1 MKKSFLVAI
10 LSLIAL
16 VCAAA
21 FFAACD
27 KGGEE
32 QKEFT
37 GFTVKESAE
46 AEAGTEYVFETPA
59 VLCEGNKVDLSVAVT
74 FADKAVAHDGTKV
87 YLENVGVYT
96 ITYTASYE
104 GSTQSKSTALTSKD
118 TTKPVIA
125 SKLPATLKMESALVL
140 SENVSF
146 KDKSGI
152 KQAVFT
158 VQDTTAETP
167 AALQEGQFDAATT
180 RLYITDET
188 VKEVTVHI
196 SAEDNAG
203 LKNERDVVIEI
214 IPLAPYGSL
223 TFGEAWY
230 TASVLGGSNMPYE
243 VTTKEDGAYTA
254 ITSTFKGSWPSF
266 TVESE
271 SLKTLAAFDYITL
284 RHKVTYGIPGGWLG
298 LGKQEYTT
306 TYTSTDGE
314 WTLRTWYKDNRGKP
328 SEPEAGDAIWA
339 DLAAGRL
346 KILPTTGQN
355 VETTFTL
362 AEITGGFNDI
372 VIDKGDSIDLIAK
385 TGLAASE
392 FTASFKA
399 KGSDDTTPITD
410 VTSFKPSSKGTILI
424 AVDKEGFK
432 ETTLEIGITF
442 TAEPAEYGNILNLN
456 GYDAGDAYANVSGA
470 TATVIDDSVSGGKAL
485 KIVNSGGA
493 NTAAVMTISGD
504 TVKTIASFDY
514 FVIKARLLFEEA
526 SNVNVNLQVSNVSGR
541 PSWGDFSAANEGTGE
556 AYEWVFDKVTNS
568 FTFTPETNS
577 FTIKLQKW
585 DSAVQTTI
593 ITAIEGGYYDIE
605 EDRDTAIDL
614 TEKLGLAANE
624 FTASFR
630 AEGEDETTTIENVTA
645 FTPTEKGTIL
655 VTVNKDGFAET
666 EFEIGFQFTLEPL
679 PCGQLLFDE
688 DFRRCTVSVVGGSG
702 VQYEVTTNQDGE
714 YTALTSTFTGS
725 YPVFTLTSEALKA
738 FTVFDT
744 ITLRYKVTYGSGSGW
759 FGLEQNG
766 YTTKD
771 QKEEDGWLL
780 YTWHRNDEY
789 GKEGSGEAIWAALA
803 AGELDIMPTTGQN
816 VETTFILA
824 EITGG
829 YCDIEEHKGTSID
842 LTEKFGLAK
851 NEFTASF
858 RAEGQEDTTPIADAA
873 AFVPEKEGTIV
884 IEVLK
889 EGFKE
894 ATFEIA
900 FAFAPEPAKYGDI
913 LNLNGYDAG
922 DAYANVSGA
931 TATVIDDS
939 VSGGK
944 ALKIVNSGGANAAAV
959 MTISGDTV
967 KTIASFDYFVI
978 KARLLM
984 DSAATN
990 TNVNL
995 QVSNVTGRP
1004 SWGDYA
1010 AATSG
1015 DGTEYEW
1022 VFDKVTNSFD
1032 FDSTTNSFTVTF
1044 KKWDA
1049 AKLTVIV
1056 TEISGGYYDIETEE
1070 GQSVDLTEK
1079 FSLTAEE
1086 FSASFTPE
1094 GGEAQSVSNLT
1105 AFAPT
1110 QNGVLQL
1117 TVSKDGYTETQML
1130 VNVRILTESYGTFG
1144 FADTSRYTLSA
1155 KNGTTTYD
1163 VTEITD
1169 GDYAAI
1175 KSEITGTYPKLTIQ
1189 SEDLKALANFD
1200 YITVRYK
1207 VAYSASGGSLGLKGT
1222 QGDVYNGAASTTSDN
1237 GWTISTWRKDYVH
1250 PTNGNMIG
1258 NWIWDYIAQNGIVE
1272 ININAWNGAQTVTTL
1287 TVAEITGGFDDIES
1301 DGAAINLAEKY
1312 GSGLVRAVYIPTDG
1326 EAQTLEGEALKT
1338 FAGNKSGTLQLVFAV
1353 NGYKTTVF
1361 DLAYTVTDAAE

>member
-59 VLCEGNKVDLSVAVT
+59 VLCEGNKADLSVAVT

-152 KQAVFT
+152 KEAVFT

-180 RLYITDET
+180 RLYITDEA

-254 ITSTFKGSWPSF
+254 ITSTFTGSWPSF

-298 LGKQEYTT
+298 LEQQNYTT

-362 AEITGGFNDI
+362 AEITGGFNDV
-372 VIDKGDSIDLIAK
+372 VIDKGDSIDLTAK
-385 TGLAASE
+385 TGLAADE
-392 FTASFKA
+392 FTASFRA
-399 KGSDDTTPITD
+399 KGSQEATTIAD
-410 VTSFKPSSKGTILI
+410 VSAFAPQSKGTILI

-432 ETTLEIGITF
+432 ETALEIGVTF
-442 TAEPAEYGNILNLN
+442 TAEPVEYGNILNLN
-456 GYDAGDAYANVSGA
+456 GYDAGDAYTNVSGA
-470 TATVIDDSVSGGKAL
+470 TATVINDSVSGGKAI
-485 KIVNSGGA
+485 KVVNSGA
-493 NTAAVMTISGD
+493 ASTTAIVTISGD
-504 TVKTIASFDY
+504 EVKTIANFDY
-514 FVIKARLLFEEA
+514 LVLKVRLLYEGASANVNITITNADEWIAPNGKDYGA
-526 SNVNVNLQVSNVSGR
+526 SNG
-541 PSWGDFSAANEGTGE
+541 GDGTEHELIYDRIANE
-556 AYEWVFDKVTNS
+556 
-568 FTFTPETNS
+568 FTFDSETNS
-577 FTIKLQKW
+577 FQIKLKKW
-585 DSAVQTTI
+585 NAAEQTTI
-593 ITAIEGGYYDIE
+593 ITALTGGYYDME
-605 EDRDTAIDL
+605 EDKGTPIDL
-614 TEKLGLAANE
+614 TEKFGLAANE
-624 FTASFR
+624 FMASFR
-630 AEGEDETTTIENVTA
+630 AEGEEEATSIEDVTA
-645 FTPTEKGTIL
+645 FTPEKEGTIL
-655 VTVNKDGFAET
+655 VTVNKTGFAEA
-666 EFEIGFQFTLEPL
+666 EFEIGFLFALEPL
-679 PCGQLLFDE
+679 PYGQLLFD
-688 DFRRCTVSVVGGSG
+688 DGFRRYTATMEGKEGSSAKE
-702 VQYEVTTNQDGE
+702 YPVTAGEDGE
-714 YTALTSTFTGS
+714 YGVLTSTFKGGW
-725 YPVFTLTSEALKA
+725 PKFTVTSEELKA
-738 FTVFDT
+738 FASFDYITV
-744 ITLRYKVTYGSGSGW
+744 RYKFTGGGW
-759 FGLEQNG
+759 FGLEKDS
-766 YTTKD
+766 YTTTYTTTVGDWTLRTWYKD
-771 QKEEDGWLL
+771 NRGKPSASTAGEE
-780 YTWHRNDEY
+780 
-789 GKEGSGEAIWAALA
+789 IWAALA
-803 AGELDIMPTTGQN
+803 AGKLTMLPCSGSDG
-816 VETTFILA
+816 VEYTFTLA

-829 YCDIEEHKGTSID
+829 YCDVEVDKGMTID
-842 LTEKFGLAK
+842 IAEKLGLAE
-851 NEFTASF
+851 NEFTASY
-858 RAEGQEDTTPIADAA
+858 RADGETEGTRIDNVT
-873 AFVPEKEGTIV
+873 AFTPEKEGTLIIV
-884 IEVLK
+884 VSKSGFAEAEFEIEV
-889 EGFKE
+889 
-894 ATFEIA
+894 T
-900 FAFAPEPAKYGDI
+900 FAPEPAKYGSI

-922 DAYANVSGA
+922 DVYADIAGA
-931 TATVIDDS
+931 PATVIDDT

-944 ALKIVNSGGANAAAV
+944 ALQIVNSGGANAAAV

-1015 DGTEYEW
+1015 DGTEYKW

-1049 AKLTVIV
+1049 AKLTVVV
-1056 TEISGGYYDIETEE
+1056 TEISGGYYDIE
-1070 GQSVDLTEK
+1070 
-1079 FSLTAEE
+1079 
-1086 FSASFTPE
+1086 
-1094 GGEAQSVSNLT
+1094 
-1105 AFAPT
+1105 
-1110 QNGVLQL
+1110 
-1117 TVSKDGYTETQML
+1117 
-1130 VNVRILTESYGTFG
+1130 
-1144 FADTSRYTLSA
+1144 
-1155 KNGTTTYD
+1155 
-1163 VTEITD
+1163 
-1169 GDYAAI
+1169 
-1175 KSEITGTYPKLTIQ
+1175 
-1189 SEDLKALANFD
+1189 
-1200 YITVRYK
+1200 
-1207 VAYSASGGSLGLKGT
+1207 
-1222 QGDVYNGAASTTSDN
+1222 
-1237 GWTISTWRKDYVH
+1237 
-1250 PTNGNMIG
+1250 
-1258 NWIWDYIAQNGIVE
+1258 
-1272 ININAWNGAQTVTTL
+1272 
-1287 TVAEITGGFDDIES
+1287 S
-1301 DGAAINLAEKY
+1301 DGATAINLAERY
-1312 GSGLVRAVYIPTDG
+1312 GAGLVRAVYTPEGGD
-1326 EAQTLEGEALKT
+1326 AQTLKGDDLKAFT
-1338 FAGNKSGTLQLVFAV
+1338 GTQSGTLQLVFSV
-1353 NGYKTTVF
+1353 SGCKTTTF
-1361 DLAYTVTDAAE
+1361 TLNYTVQAAAQG

>member
-10 LSLIAL
+10 LSVIAL

-59 VLCEGNKVDLSVAVT
+59 VLCEGNKADLSVAVT

-152 KQAVFT
+152 RQAVFT

-167 AALQEGQFDAATT
+167 AALREGQFDAATT
-180 RLYITDET
+180 RLYITDEA

-214 IPLAPYGSL
+214 IPLSPYGSL

-284 RHKVTYGIPGGWLG
+284 RHKVEYGNNLAGWLG

-372 VIDKGDSIDLIAK
+372 VIDKGDSIDLTAK
-385 TGLAASE
+385 TGLAADE
-392 FTASFKA
+392 FTASFRA
-399 KGSDDTTPITD
+399 KGSQEATTIAD
-410 VTSFKPSSKGTILI
+410 VSAFAPQSKGTILI

-432 ETTLEIGITF
+432 ETTLEIGVTF
-442 TAEPAEYGNILNLN
+442 TAEPTKYGNILNLN
-456 GYDAGDAYANVSGA
+456 GYDAGDAYTNVSGA
-470 TATVIDDSVSGGKAL
+470 TATVINDSVSGGKAI
-485 KIVNSGGA
+485 KVVNNTGAGSTMAIV
-493 NTAAVMTISGD
+493 TISGD
-504 TVKTIASFDY
+504 EVKTIANFDY
-514 FVIKARLLFEEA
+514 LVLKVRLSCEGASANVNITITNADEWIAPNGKDYGA
-526 SNVNVNLQVSNVSGR
+526 SNG
-541 PSWGDFSAANEGTGE
+541 GDGTAHELRYDSVKNE
-556 AYEWVFDKVTNS
+556 
-568 FTFTPETNS
+568 FTFDSETNS
-577 FTIKLQKW
+577 FQIKLKKW
-585 DSAVQTTI
+585 NAAVQTTI
-593 ITAIEGGYYDIE
+593 ITAIEGGYYDME
-605 EDRDTAIDL
+605 EDKDTPIDL

-630 AEGEDETTTIENVTA
+630 AEGEEATPIENVTA
-645 FTPTEKGTIL
+645 FTPEKEGTIL
-655 VTVNKDGFAET
+655 VTVNKTGFAEA
-666 EFEIGFQFTLEPL
+666 EFEIGFLFALEPL
-679 PCGQLLFDE
+679 PYGQLLFD
-688 DFRRCTVSVVGGSG
+688 DGFRRYTATMEGKEGSSAKE
-702 VQYEVTTNQDGE
+702 YPVTTATVGE
-714 YTALTSTFTGS
+714 YTAFTSTFKGGW
-725 YPVFTLTSEALKA
+725 PKFKITSEELKA
-738 FTVFDT
+738 LANFDT
-744 ITLRYKVTYGSGSGW
+744 ITVRYKFTGGGW
-759 FGLEQNG
+759 FGLEKDS
-766 YTTKD
+766 YTTTYTTT
-771 QKEEDGWLL
+771 DGEWTLR
-780 YTWHRNDEY
+780 TWHRNDEY
-789 GKEGSGEAIWAALA
+789 GKTGAGEAIWAALA
-803 AGELDIMPTTGQN
+803 KGELTMLPCSGTDG
-816 VETTFILA
+816 VEYTFTLA

-829 YCDIEEHKGTSID
+829 Y
-842 LTEKFGLAK
+842 
-851 NEFTASF
+851 
-858 RAEGQEDTTPIADAA
+858 
-873 AFVPEKEGTIV
+873 
-884 IEVLK
+884 
-889 EGFKE
+889 
-894 ATFEIA
+894 
-900 FAFAPEPAKYGDI
+900 
-913 LNLNGYDAG
+913 
-922 DAYANVSGA
+922 
-931 TATVIDDS
+931 
-939 VSGGK
+939 
-944 ALKIVNSGGANAAAV
+944 
-959 MTISGDTV
+959 
-967 KTIASFDYFVI
+967 
-978 KARLLM
+978 
-984 DSAATN
+984 
-990 TNVNL
+990 
-995 QVSNVTGRP
+995 
-1004 SWGDYA
+1004 
-1010 AATSG
+1010 
-1015 DGTEYEW
+1015 
-1022 VFDKVTNSFD
+1022 
-1032 FDSTTNSFTVTF
+1032 
-1044 KKWDA
+1044 
-1049 AKLTVIV
+1049 
-1056 TEISGGYYDIETEE
+1056 YDIEAEE

-1079 FSLTAEE
+1079 FGLTAEE
-1086 FSASFTPE
+1086 FAATFKPE
-1094 GGEAQSVSNLT
+1094 NGEAQSVTDLAAFEPT
-1105 AFAPT
+1105 A
-1110 QNGVLQL
+1110 NGTLQL
-1117 TVSKDGYTETQML
+1117 TVNKDGYAARQL
-1130 VNVRILTESYGTFG
+1130 SVNVKILTEAYGTFG

-1163 VTEITD
+1163 VTETTD

-1222 QGDVYNGAASTTSDN
+1222 QGDVYNGASSTISDN
-1237 GWTISTWRKDYVH
+1237 GWSLATWRKDYVH
-1250 PTNGNMIG
+1250 PTNSNTIG
-1258 NWIWDYIAQNGIVE
+1258 EWIWDYIAQNGIIE
-1272 ININAWNGAQTVTTL
+1272 ININAWNGASTVTTL
-1287 TVAEITGGFDDIES
+1287 TVAEIVGGYDDVEG
-1301 DGAAINLAEKY
+1301 DGTTPIDLTAKY
-1312 GSGLVRAVYIPTDG
+1312 GAGLVRAVYTPESGD
-1326 EAQTLEGEALKT
+1326 AQTLEGEALT
-1338 FAGNKSGTLQLVFAV
+1338 NFTGTQSGTLQLVFSV
-1353 NGYKTTVF
+1353 SGCKTTTF
-1361 DLAYTVTDAAE
+1361 TLNYTVQAAAQG

>member
-59 VLCEGNKVDLSVAVT
+59 VLCEGNKADLSVAVT

-180 RLYITDET
+180 RLYITDEA

-254 ITSTFKGSWPSF
+254 ITSTFTGSWPSF

-298 LGKQEYTT
+298 LEQQNYTT

-362 AEITGGFNDI
+362 AEITGGFNDV
-372 VIDKGDSIDLIAK
+372 VIDKGASIDLTAK
-385 TGLAASE
+385 TGLAADE
-392 FTASFKA
+392 FTASFRA
-399 KGSDDTTPITD
+399 KGSEDAAPVAD
-410 VTSFKPSSKGTILI
+410 VSAFAPQSKGTILI

-432 ETTLEIGITF
+432 ETALEIGVTF
-442 TAEPAEYGNILNLN
+442 TAEPVEYGNILNLN
-456 GYDAGDAYANVSGA
+456 GYDAGDAYTNVSGA
-470 TATVIDDSVSGGKAL
+470 TATVINDSVSGGKAL
-485 KIVNSGGA
+485 QIVNSGA
-493 NTAAVMTISGD
+493 ASTTAIVTISGD
-504 TVKTIASFDY
+504 EVKTIANFDY
-514 FVIKARLLFEEA
+514 LVLKVRLLYEGASANVNITITNADEWIAPNGKDYGA
-526 SNVNVNLQVSNVSGR
+526 SNG
-541 PSWGDFSAANEGTGE
+541 GDGTEHELIYDRIANE
-556 AYEWVFDKVTNS
+556 
-568 FTFTPETNS
+568 FTFDSETNS
-577 FTIKLQKW
+577 FQIKLKKW
-585 DSAVQTTI
+585 NAAEQTTI
-593 ITAIEGGYYDIE
+593 ITALTGGYYDME
-605 EDRDTAIDL
+605 EDKGTPIDL
-614 TEKLGLAANE
+614 TQKLGLAANE

-630 AEGEDETTTIENVTA
+630 ADGEEEATSIENVTA
-645 FTPTEKGTIL
+645 FTPEKEGTIL
-655 VTVNKDGFAET
+655 FTVNKEGFAEA

-679 PCGQLLFDE
+679 PYGQMLFD
-688 DFRRCTVSVVGGSG
+688 DGFRRCTVSVVGGSS
-702 VQYEVTTNQDGE
+702 VQYEVMTKQDGE

-725 YPVFTLTSEALKA
+725 YPVITLTSEALKA

-789 GKEGSGEAIWAALA
+789 GKGGSGEAIWAALA
-803 AGELDIMPTTGQN
+803 AGELDIMPTPGSN

-829 YCDIEEHKGTSID
+829 Y
-842 LTEKFGLAK
+842 
-851 NEFTASF
+851 N
-858 RAEGQEDTTPIADAA
+858 
-873 AFVPEKEGTIV
+873 V
-884 IEVLK
+884 
-889 EGFKE
+889 
-894 ATFEIA
+894 EI
-900 FAFAPEPAKYGDI
+900 
-913 LNLNGYDAG
+913 
-922 DAYANVSGA
+922 
-931 TATVIDDS
+931 
-939 VSGGK
+939 
-944 ALKIVNSGGANAAAV
+944 
-959 MTISGDTV
+959 
-967 KTIASFDYFVI
+967 
-978 KARLLM
+978 
-984 DSAATN
+984 
-990 TNVNL
+990 
-995 QVSNVTGRP
+995 
-1004 SWGDYA
+1004 
-1010 AATSG
+1010 
-1015 DGTEYEW
+1015 
-1022 VFDKVTNSFD
+1022 
-1032 FDSTTNSFTVTF
+1032 
-1044 KKWDA
+1044 
-1049 AKLTVIV
+1049 
-1056 TEISGGYYDIETEE
+1056 EE

-1079 FSLTAEE
+1079 FSLSAAE
-1086 FSASFTPE
+1086 FSATFTPE
-1094 GGEAQSVSNLT
+1094 GSEAQSVSNLT

-1155 KNGTTTYD
+1155 KNGATTYD

-1222 QGDVYNGAASTTSDN
+1222 QGDVYNGASSTTSDN

-1250 PTNGNMIG
+1250 PTNDNTIG
-1258 NWIWDYIAQNGIVE
+1258 KWIWDYIAQNGIIE
-1272 ININAWNGAQTVTTL
+1272 ININAWNGASTVTTL
-1287 TVAEITGGFDDIES
+1287 TVAEIYGGYDDVE
-1301 DGAAINLAEKY
+1301 GNGTAINLAEKY
-1312 GSGLVRAVYIPTDG
+1312 GAGLVRAVYTPEGG
-1326 EAQTLEGEALKT
+1326 EAQTLEGEALT
-1338 FAGNKSGTLQLVFAV
+1338 NFTGTQSGTLQLVFSV
-1353 NGYKTTVF
+1353 SGCKTTTF
-1361 DLAYTVTDAAE
+1361 TLNYTVQAAAQG

>member
-59 VLCEGNKVDLSVAVT
+59 VLCEGNKADLSVAVT

-167 AALQEGQFDAATT
+167 AALREGQFDAATT
-180 RLYITDET
+180 RLYITDEA

-284 RHKVTYGIPGGWLG
+284 RHKVEYGNNLAGWLG

-372 VIDKGDSIDLIAK
+372 VIDKGDSIDLTAK
-385 TGLAASE
+385 TGLAADE
-392 FTASFKA
+392 FTASFRA
-399 KGSDDTTPITD
+399 KGSEDAAPIGD
-410 VTSFKPSSKGTILI
+410 VSAFAPQSKGTILI

-432 ETTLEIGITF
+432 ETTLEIGVTF
-442 TAEPAEYGNILNLN
+442 TAEPVEYGNILNLN
-456 GYDAGDAYANVSGA
+456 GYDVGDAYTNVSGA
-470 TATVIDDSVSGGKAL
+470 TATVINDSVSGGKAI
-485 KIVNSGGA
+485 KVVNSGA
-493 NTAAVMTISGD
+493 ASTTAIVTISGD
-504 TVKTIASFDY
+504 EVKTIANFDY
-514 FVIKARLLFEEA
+514 LVLKVRLSYEGASANVNITITNADEWIAPNGQNYGA
-526 SNVNVNLQVSNVSGR
+526 SNG
-541 PSWGDFSAANEGTGE
+541 GDGTAHELRYDSVKNE
-556 AYEWVFDKVTNS
+556 
-568 FTFTPETNS
+568 FTFDSETNS
-577 FTIKLQKW
+577 FQIKLKKW
-585 DSAVQTTI
+585 NAAVQTTI
-593 ITAIEGGYYDIE
+593 ITAIEGGYYDME
-605 EDRDTAIDL
+605 EDKDTPIDL
-614 TEKLGLAANE
+614 TEKLGLDANE

-630 AEGEDETTTIENVTA
+630 AEGEEEATPIENVTA
-645 FTPTEKGTIL
+645 FTPEKEGTIL
-655 VTVNKDGFAET
+655 VTVNKEGFAEA
-666 EFEIGFQFTLEPL
+666 EFEIGFLFALEPL
-679 PCGQLLFDE
+679 PYGQLLFD
-688 DFRRCTVSVVGGSG
+688 DGFRRYTATSTGSTAITVTP
-702 VQYEVTTNQDGE
+702 QQDGD
-714 YTALTSTFTGS
+714 YMALTSSTFTGN
-725 YPVFTLTSEALKA
+725 YPVLKLTSESLKSLA
-738 FTVFDT
+738 GFDT
-744 ITLRYKVTYGSGSGW
+744 ITLRIKAVNVGW
-759 FGLEQNG
+759 IGLEKDS
-766 YTTKD
+766 YTTTYTTT
-771 QKEEDGWLL
+771 DGDWTLR
-780 YTWHRNDEY
+780 TWHRNDEY
-789 GKEGSGEAIWAALA
+789 GKAGAGEAIWAALA
-803 AGELDIMPTTGQN
+803 KGELSIYPWSGDAK
-816 VETTFILA
+816 EKSFILA

-829 YCDIEEHKGTSID
+829 YYDMEAEEGQSVD
-842 LTEKFGLAK
+842 LTEKFGLTAE
-851 NEFTASF
+851 EF
-858 RAEGQEDTTPIADAA
+858 AA
-873 AFVPEKEGTIV
+873 AFTPENG
-884 IEVLK
+884 
-889 EGFKE
+889 E
-894 ATFEIA
+894 AQSVTDLA
-900 FAFAPEPAKYGDI
+900 AFAPAANGTLQLTINKEGYAARELSVNVKILTEAYGTI
-913 LNLNGYDAG
+913 LRLDDYEAG
-922 DAYANVSGA
+922 DPYANVTGTSV
-931 TATVIDDS
+931 TATVINDS

-944 ALKIVNSGGANAAAV
+944 AIKIVNSGAANAAAV

-1015 DGTEYEW
+1015 DGTEYKW

-1049 AKLTVIV
+1049 AKLTVVV
-1056 TEISGGYYDIETEE
+1056 TEISGGYYDIE
-1070 GQSVDLTEK
+1070 
-1079 FSLTAEE
+1079 
-1086 FSASFTPE
+1086 
-1094 GGEAQSVSNLT
+1094 
-1105 AFAPT
+1105 
-1110 QNGVLQL
+1110 
-1117 TVSKDGYTETQML
+1117 
-1130 VNVRILTESYGTFG
+1130 
-1144 FADTSRYTLSA
+1144 
-1155 KNGTTTYD
+1155 
-1163 VTEITD
+1163 
-1169 GDYAAI
+1169 
-1175 KSEITGTYPKLTIQ
+1175 
-1189 SEDLKALANFD
+1189 
-1200 YITVRYK
+1200 
-1207 VAYSASGGSLGLKGT
+1207 
-1222 QGDVYNGAASTTSDN
+1222 
-1237 GWTISTWRKDYVH
+1237 
-1250 PTNGNMIG
+1250 
-1258 NWIWDYIAQNGIVE
+1258 
-1272 ININAWNGAQTVTTL
+1272 
-1287 TVAEITGGFDDIES
+1287 S
-1301 DGAAINLAEKY
+1301 DGATAINLAERY
-1312 GSGLVRAVYIPTDG
+1312 GAGLVRAVYTPEGG
-1326 EAQTLEGEALKT
+1326 EAQTLEGESLT
-1338 FAGNKSGTLQLVFAV
+1338 NFTGTQSGTLQLVFSV
-1353 NGYKTTVF
+1353 SGCKTTTF
-1361 DLAYTVTDAAE
+1361 TLNYTVQAAAQG